1 MDNIIL
7 LAIFSYPGAIVDWVY
22 TQMAKEKTFY
32 SQPDSTIR
40 AARDFF
46 FSALIAV
53 VTMPLVIPNGEG
65 GHTLSNWVDVMKKT
79 EIVWTYVASSFL
91 CAMLMGVIWY
101 VIRKYP
107 VSWLLKKDAA
117 KHNVAPAGLYKT
129 VWQEVTKT
137 SVDVDITHCAMI
149 IRKNGELVRAGLPY
163 ALPDNIEEDPAL
175 ALMRCDMVEA
185 EIAQKNK
192 STKILEHWCS
202 YYNIETGVEIELRN
216 ARPLWEEQDQE
227 ARG

>member
-1 MDNIIL
+1 MDNIVL
-7 LAIFSYPGAIVDWVY
+7 LAIFSYPGAVVDWVY
-22 TQMAKEKTFY
+22 THLAKDKTFY
-32 SQPDSTIR
+32 TQPDSAIR

-53 VTMPLVIPNGEG
+53 VTMPLVIPGSEG
-65 GHTLSNWVDVMKKT
+65 GHTLSNWVDVMKKS
-79 EIVWTYVASSFL
+79 EVVWQYIIISFI
-91 CAMLMGVIWY
+91 CAMLMGIIWY
-101 VIRKYP
+101 LLRKYP
-107 VSWLLKKDAA
+107 VSWLQKKYAA
-117 KHNVAPAGLYKT
+117 KRNAAPAGLYKT

-137 SVDVDITHCAMI
+137 PDEVDITHCAMI

-163 ALPDNIEEDPAL
+163 ATPDSIEEDPAL

-185 EIAQKNK
+185 EIALGKE

-202 YYNIETGVEIELRN
+202 YYDLKTGVEIELRN